1 MDSRFAGPLG
11 LVAERALLKE
21 HGVEKAFNFRY
32 FQFHVWSTK
41 MFCRAFI

>member
-21 HGVEKAFNFRY
+21 HGVEKVFSISVISISRMEY
-32 FQFHVWSTK
+32 
-41 MFCRAFI
+41 